1 MPVDDSVMRRVSCK
15 NNIPLFAIFSL
26 KYSNIL
32 IHFFDKLSPLTL
44 DKKFKLQ
51 SIDVKL
57 FGIKNNC
64 FNKKV

>member
-44 DKKFKLQ
+44 DKKFKL
-51 SIDVKL
+51 
-57 FGIKNNC
+57 
-64 FNKKV
+64 